1 VKIKRRR
8 GKPCIVD
15 YEAIDNGEDS
25 LVIEKVVYKCGCE
38 AAGDLVASHCPI
50 HGDQIEDGLNSLKR
64 VIADY
69 IDDKGTVDLAEIV
82 EQLQIPPKLVMDI
95 CDELSNEGKIV

>member
-1 VKIKRRR
+1 MKIKRRR
-8 GKPCIVD
+8 GKPCIVVD
-15 YEAIDNGEDS
+15 YEEDAF
-25 LVIEKVVYKCGCE
+25 VTEKVVYKCGCE

-64 VIADY
+64 VIVDY

-82 EQLQIPPKLVMDI
+82 EQLQIPPKLAIDI